1 MFYVVREDPIRE
13 EKASWE
19 RKGHQKLKK
28 GRINKNRGLKFE
40 KWDWN
45 FFLWERKKN
54 TAFLELFVR
63 VKFVNV
69 HALISKQEEEYM
81 VN

>member
-19 RKGHQKLKK
+19 RKGRQKLKR

-40 KWDWN
+40 N
-45 FFLWERKKN
+45 GLEFFPLREEKN
-54 TAFLELFVR
+54 TTFLELFVT

-69 HALISKQEEEYM
+69 HALISECEEEYM